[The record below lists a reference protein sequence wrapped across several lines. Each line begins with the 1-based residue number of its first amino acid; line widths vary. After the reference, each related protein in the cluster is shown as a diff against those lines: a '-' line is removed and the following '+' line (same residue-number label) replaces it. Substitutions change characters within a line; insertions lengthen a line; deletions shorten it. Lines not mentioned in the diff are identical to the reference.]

1 MHEVT
6 MSKESM
12 FRLREVLFEWG
23 RIGCIGFGGPPA
35 HISLLRELCVTKK
48 KWMTD
53 EYFEDA
59 IATCNLLPGP
69 ASTQLSILC
78 AWTVAG
84 LPGAIIGG
92 LAFIIPGLVAI
103 VALSMVF
110 LASAPPQWVVAV
122 GAGAS
127 SALVAVALHAGF
139 SLIPNSWQRTRSRIR
154 WLCYVIVGGL
164 ASVFA
169 GSGVVF
175 LLLGCGL
182 FEMLYRRGVPPRFSA
197 SLTHLAVVYAT
208 FESGLFR
215 RGIDQ
220 SLLWTAFKV
229 GALSYGG
236 GFVIIPMMFNDAV
249 HRFYWMSESQFL
261 DAVVLGQITPGP
273 VVHTVAVVG
282 FAAGGVM
289 GALAT
294 ACVAFVP
301 SFILVGGG
309 ARHFEKLR
317 NNASVRSFLDGA
329 GPGALGAILGV
340 SVPLLM
346 SLSQPWQLVV
356 AAGAVFCVFVLRR
369 SPFQVL
375 LLAAIIGGLAVQL
388 GATLPAS

>member
-1 MHEVT
+1 MKSGVGLVEVG
-6 MSKESM
+6 
-12 FRLREVLFEWG
+12 LHWG

-35 HISLLRELCVTKK
+35 HISLLRELCVKK
-48 KWMTD
+48 KSWLTD
-53 EYFEDA
+53 DYFEDA

-84 LPGAIIGG
+84 IPGAIIGG
-92 LAFIIPGLVAI
+92 LAFILPGLVAI
-103 VALSMVF
+103 IALSSLF
-110 LASAPPQWVVAV
+110 LASAPPEWVLAV

-139 SLIPNSWQRTRSRIR
+139 SVVPNSWKRTQSKFR
-154 WLCYVIVGGL
+154 WVGYVIVGAL

-169 GSGVVF
+169 GSGVVIV
-175 LLLGCGL
+175 LLVCGFVEL
-182 FEMLYRRGVPPRFSA
+182 FYRRVFPQML
-197 SLTHLAVVYAT
+197 SLSIAHFALLVGALEA
-208 FESGLFR
+208 GALR
-215 RGIDQ
+215 RGIDN
-220 SLLWTAFKV
+220 SLMWVAFKV

-249 HRFYWMSESQFL
+249 HQFAWMTESQFL

-289 GALAT
+289 GALLT

-301 SFILVGGG
+301 SFVMIGFG
-309 ARHFEKLR
+309 ARHFERFRK
-317 NNASVRSFLDGA
+317 NASVRSFLDGA
-329 GPGALGAILGV
+329 GPSAIGAILGV

-346 SLSQPWQLVV
+346 SLPETWQLSL
-356 AAGAVFCVFVLRR
+356 ATLSTALVLFMRQ
-369 SPFQVL
+369 SPLRVL
-375 LLAAIIGGLAVQL
+375 LGMALL
-388 GATLPAS
+388 GVVGVEMGWSLSV

>member
-1 MHEVT
+1 MKSGVGLVEVG
-6 MSKESM
+6 
-12 FRLREVLFEWG
+12 LHWG

-35 HISLLRELCVTKK
+35 HISLLRELCVKK
-48 KWMTD
+48 KSWLTD
-53 EYFEDA
+53 DYFEDA

-84 LPGAIIGG
+84 IPGAIIGG
-92 LAFIIPGLVAI
+92 LAFILPGLVAI
-103 VALSMVF
+103 IALSSLF
-110 LASAPPQWVVAV
+110 LASAPPEWVLAV

-139 SLIPNSWQRTRSRIR
+139 SVVPNSWKRTQSKFR
-154 WLCYVIVGGL
+154 WVGYVIVGAL

-169 GSGVVF
+169 GSGVVIV
-175 LLLGCGL
+175 LLVCGFVEL
-182 FEMLYRRGVPPRFSA
+182 FYRRVFPQLL
-197 SLTHLAVVYAT
+197 SLSIAHFALLVGALEA
-208 FESGLFR
+208 GALR
-215 RGIDQ
+215 RGIDN
-220 SLLWTAFKV
+220 SLMWVAFKV

-249 HRFYWMSESQFL
+249 HQSAWMTESQFL

-289 GALAT
+289 GALLT

-301 SFILVGGG
+301 SFVMIGFG
-309 ARHFEKLR
+309 ARHFERFRK
-317 NNASVRSFLDGA
+317 NASVRSFLDGA
-329 GPGALGAILGV
+329 GPSAIGAILGV

-346 SLSQPWQLVV
+346 SLPETWQLSL
-356 AAGAVFCVFVLRR
+356 ATLSTALVLFMRQ
-369 SPFQVL
+369 SPLRVL
-375 LLAAIIGGLAVQL
+375 LGMALL
-388 GATLPAS
+388 GVVGVEMGWSLSV

>member
-1 MHEVT
+1 MKSGVGLVEVG
-6 MSKESM
+6 
-12 FRLREVLFEWG
+12 LHWG

-35 HISLLRELCVTKK
+35 HISLLRELCVKK
-48 KWMTD
+48 KSWLTD
-53 EYFEDA
+53 DYFEDA

-84 LPGAIIGG
+84 IPGAIIGG
-92 LAFIIPGLVAI
+92 LAFILPGFVAI
-103 VALSMVF
+103 IALSSLF
-110 LASAPPQWVVAV
+110 LASAPPEWVLAV

-139 SLIPNSWQRTRSRIR
+139 SVVPNSWKRTQSKFR
-154 WLCYVIVGGL
+154 WVGYVMVGAL

-169 GSGVVF
+169 GSGVVIV
-175 LLLGCGL
+175 LLVCGFVEL
-182 FEMLYRRGVPPRFSA
+182 LYRRVFPQML
-197 SLTHLAVVYAT
+197 SLSIAHFALLVGALEA
-208 FESGLFR
+208 GALR
-215 RGIDQ
+215 RGIDN
-220 SLLWTAFKV
+220 SLMWVAFKV

-249 HRFYWMSESQFL
+249 HQSAWMTESQFL

-289 GALAT
+289 GALLT

-301 SFILVGGG
+301 SFVMIGFG
-309 ARHFEKLR
+309 ARHFERFRK
-317 NNASVRSFLDGA
+317 NASVRSFLDGA
-329 GPGALGAILGV
+329 GPSAIGAILGV

-346 SLSQPWQLVV
+346 SLPETWQLSL
-356 AAGAVFCVFVLRR
+356 ATLSTALVLFMRQ
-369 SPFQVL
+369 SPLRVL
-375 LLAAIIGGLAVQL
+375 LGMALL
-388 GATLPAS
+388 GVVGVEMGWSLSV